1 MSESYLIKMLLP
13 LRSSFT
19 SWTVG
24 LGLLPCC
31 VNIWTGHPQK
41 DRMADSKEKSGDN
54 NTEKIADGMSAMK
67 IKQIEDEVASSYLL
81 VDIGANLTNSK
92 YSRDLDSV
100 VERAKDAGISF

>member
-1 MSESYLIKMLLP
+1 MLLSFRP

-41 DRMADSKEKSGDN
+41 DRMADSKEKSDN
-54 NTEKIADGMSAMK
+54 PEKVADGMSALK

-100 VERAKDAGISF
+100 VERAKDAGISG